1 MKKRKTALLA
11 FSLLTLTGIGI
22 TTLASCG
29 GSNEITTRTVA
40 IQGAKNGKVGD
51 KIQLSALVFGV
62 NDNSVTWESSD
73 VAIASVDADGLVT
86 LLSAGS
92 VEITATS
99 VADSTIKSSPAHIT
113 VISESDEFRLEI
125 ASLPAKTK
133 YKFGEKVSYDGIS
146 YEKQIDSDGG
156 SISFDFDFLAY
167 TDNLSIKNSIA
178 SISPIG

>member
-73 VAIASVDADGLVT
+73 VAIASVDADGLVSQRDV
-86 LLSAGS
+86 LHLQ
-92 VEITATS
+92 ATQFTDPYS
-99 VADSTIKSSPAHIT
+99 GKQCNKD
-113 VISESDEFRLEI
+113 
-125 ASLPAKTK
+125 ASR
-133 YKFGEKVSYDGIS
+133 
-146 YEKQIDSDGG
+146 
-156 SISFDFDFLAY
+156 
-167 TDNLSIKNSIA
+167 LSIQIHVDALNKGLLLIF
-178 SISPIG
+178 